1 MAYRIAIIGATGNVG
16 RAIAQTLAERAFP
29 VARLT
34 PLASSRSTGAEVSYG
49 DTVLKVQDAATYDFA
64 EEDLVFFCANT
75 RDAERIIPRI
85 LSTSKAYVID
95 KSSAY
100 RMEPNVPLVVP
111 EVNAQTLSLAT
122 KKRLVASPNCVAI
135 PLALTL
141 APLQSLG
148 SIEKVIISTYQSVSG
163 AGKEAMD
170 ELYLQTKATFVAEH
184 IPPQAFSK
192 PIAFNVI
199 PHIDS
204 FEQDGFTGEEL
215 KIIMELKKMLSP
227 QIQITPTCV
236 RVPVFVGH
244 CAALNVTFDKKV
256 SPQEARDIFKGAPS
270 VSLLDSA
277 DKELF
282 ATPLDVAGEDT
293 AFVSRLRQNPR
304 TPHDL
309 TFWVA
314 CDNLR
319 KGAAL
324 NAVQIAET
332 LVTQKYLSEHS

>member
-1 MAYRIAIIGATGNVG
+1 MALRVAIVGATGNVG
-16 RAIAQTLAERAFP
+16 RAVAQTLFERDFP

-34 PLASSRSTGAEVSYG
+34 PLASSRSAGAEVSFG
-49 DTVLKVQDAATYDFA
+49 DSVIKVQDAATFDFSQ
-64 EEDLVFFCANT
+64 EDLVFFCADT
-75 RDAERIIPRI
+75 RQAERLIPRI

-100 RMEPNVPLVVP
+100 RMDPHVPLIVP
-111 EVNAQTLSLAT
+111 EVNARDLAIAQ
-122 KKRLVASPNCVAI
+122 KKRVIASPNCVVI

-141 APLQSLG
+141 SPLRALG
-148 SIEKVIISTYQSVSG
+148 DIQKVIVSTYQSVSG

-170 ELYLQTKATFVAEH
+170 ELYLQTKATYVAEH
-184 IPPQAFSK
+184 IPPQAFTK

-199 PHIDS
+199 PQIEG
-204 FEQDGFTGEEL
+204 FEQDGFTGEET
-215 KIIMELKKMLSP
+215 KIILELKKILSP
-227 QIQITPTCV
+227 SVQITPTCV

-244 CAALNVTFDKKV
+244 CAAVTVTFDKKV
-256 SPQEARDIFKGAPS
+256 AKETAREIFKSAASVTLFDNPQE
-270 VSLLDSA
+270 
-277 DKELF
+277 ELF

-304 TPHDL
+304 TPQDL

-324 NAVQIAET
+324 NAVQIAQE
-332 LVTQKYLSEHS
+332 LLAQEMMRS